1 MKSKKNLILVIIV
14 LILAIPALF
23 NGIGVLSGFRKFD
36 ITIIEWLVWY
46 NIVFAAISLY
56 AAYKIWKNSGLQIAR
71 FIFSGHIIVLG
82 ILFIILY
89 TSGNVATKS
98 LNIMGI
104 RVVVWALILFFMK
117 NR

>member
-1 MKSKKNLILVIIV
+1 MKLPKFLDYPLRSLKYLLLGFLIYSVFVLMSVTAVQAFLDSPYNLVSDIKMFYFFADVSRF
-14 LILAIPALF
+14 AL
-23 NGIGVLSGFRKFD
+23 
-36 ITIIEWLVWY
+36 
-46 NIVFAAISLY
+46 
-56 AAYKIWKNSGLQIAR
+56 
-71 FIFSGHIIVLG
+71 IVLG

-117 NR
+117 KR